1 VPKYTE
7 YNCSS
12 LCVQVFLASC
22 SHRTFMSKMEV
33 AYKAMQLPL
42 ATASFPD
49 VEVQG
54 CYWRA
59 TLTQSSADPS
69 TVVYSD
75 RTKYSA
81 YAERHECTVLRR
93 NVSEEELNAMS
104 FREFC
109 ERVTCNYR
117 RSRVAD
123 SSNTQLTK
131 KRKLKS
137 CVRGSG
143 RWVMSLRKVRAH
155 VRFSTTLYTDLAG
168 NYVGVSAASV
178 ITTANCPCPLLRE

>member
-1 VPKYTE
+1 M
-7 YNCSS
+7 S

-54 CYWRA
+54 CYWRS
-59 TLTQSSADPS
+59 TLTQSAADPN

-81 YAERHECTVLRR
+81 YAERHEATVLRKH
-93 NVSEEELNAMS
+93 VSEEELNAMS

-117 RSRVAD
+117 RSRGAD
-123 SSNTQLTK
+123 STNTQLTK

-137 CVRGSG
+137 CVKGSG
-143 RWVMSLRKVRAH
+143 RWVMSVRKVRAH

-178 ITTANCPCPLLRE
+178 ITTGNCPCPLLRE